1 MRKEKLIFNGLL
13 FIATMFGITACGDD
27 DKENEIVPDPMET
40 QKAYYIVGTVSD
52 ANGAV
57 TGANVEVNNDIKTT
71 TGSNGEYSLT
81 VTEAK
86 TYTVKF
92 SANGLD
98 SYEAEAVIAS
108 NAANRSQVALSV
120 TLAKAIDFSEANT
133 GNASQEED
141 VTIKEPVAEGEE
153 EIAATVIIP
162 ASAAP
167 ENTSISVVK
176 YEEPVVADNSAQA
189 QNKEIE
195 ASIKNIAITT
205 TPADA
210 VAEKDFIISVPNF
223 TASESEGYFDP
234 AAMVATKEAVSTRA
248 AQEIGD
254 VKIEGNHYVIT
265 IPKGSSLA
273 GKYAAKIKANVKASD
288 AVAGEYNKVNGKA
301 EVLRMENRD
310 YAAMENVKLTVEV
323 TNGWEYTTTPE
334 AALEAANV
342 STELAKE
349 IRKVITANEGNEK
362 VFTSTLELTTS
373 ISGNH
378 VVFYGNKAKIQNKT
392 YTFKIVNKGGKN
404 AEATV
409 ALKKY
414 VGYTEEYTNAPISQ
428 HSGGTTTAGN

>member
-1 MRKEKLIFNGLL
+1 MIFNGLL

-40 QKAYYIVGTVSD
+40 QKAYYIVGTVND
-52 ANGAV
+52 ANGAIS
-57 TGANVEVNNDIKTT
+57 GANVEVSNDIKTT

-81 VTEAK
+81 VAEAK

-120 TLAKAIDFSEANT
+120 MLAKAIDFSEANT

-273 GKYAAKIKANVKASD
+273 GKYAAKSKP
-288 AVAGEYNKVNGKA
+288 
-301 EVLRMENRD
+301 
-310 YAAMENVKLTVEV
+310 T
-323 TNGWEYTTTPE
+323 
-334 AALEAANV
+334 
-342 STELAKE
+342 
-349 IRKVITANEGNEK
+349 
-362 VFTSTLELTTS
+362 
-373 ISGNH
+373 
-378 VVFYGNKAKIQNKT
+378 
-392 YTFKIVNKGGKN
+392 
-404 AEATV
+404 
-409 ALKKY
+409 
-414 VGYTEEYTNAPISQ
+414 
-428 HSGGTTTAGN
+428 

>member
-1 MRKEKLIFNGLL
+1 MKKGKMIFNGLL

-27 DKENEIVPDPMET
+27 DKKNEIVPDPMET

-57 TGANVEVNNDIKTT
+57 TGANVEINSDIKAT

-81 VTEAK
+81 VAEAK

-108 NAANRSQVALSV
+108 NAANRSQVTLSV
-120 TLAKAIDFSEANT
+120 TLAKAINFTEANT
-133 GNASQEED
+133 ENASQEED
-141 VTIKEPVAEGEE
+141 VTIKEPADEGEE
-153 EIAATVIIP
+153 ELAAVVTIP
-162 ASAAP
+162 AAAAP

-176 YEEPVVADNSAQA
+176 YEEPVVADNSTNAQD
-189 QNKEIE
+189 KEIE

-234 AAMVATKEAVSTRA
+234 AAMVATKEAITTRA

-273 GKYAAKIKANVKASD
+273 GKYAAKIKANVKAD
-288 AVAGEYNKVNGKA
+288 AAVAGEYNKVNGKA

-310 YAAMENVKLTVEV
+310 YDAMENVKLTVEV

-349 IRKVITANEGNEK
+349 IRKVITANEGNEGI
-362 VFTSTLELTTS
+362 FTSTLNLTTS

-378 VVFYGNKAKIQNKT
+378 VVFFGSKAKTQNKT

-409 ALKKY
+409 GLKKY

-428 HSGGTTTAGN
+428 HSGGTTGNQ